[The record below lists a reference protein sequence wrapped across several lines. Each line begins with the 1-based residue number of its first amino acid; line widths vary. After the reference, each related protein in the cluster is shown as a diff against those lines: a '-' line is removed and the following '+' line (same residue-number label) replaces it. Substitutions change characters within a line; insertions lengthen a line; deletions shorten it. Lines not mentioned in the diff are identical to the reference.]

1 MSLKLPYFSSLNSQ
15 MAQYYKQIKMQEYN
29 DTYQQAQLDI
39 VLEGERNLASQA
51 EIMNRLTQ
59 LQQEIANQAVQT
71 LIPLSKTNAPTVET
85 SKFPGMTAS
94 DYENIMIRKAEID
107 KNEVKNVLNNI
118 INEIENNEVKDVLN
132 NTIIKIEKTKNF
144 TNNFVK
150 DIFNDAIKKIESSK
164 KIQKKTQKNYTIEKN
179 EVKDILNKIIDE
191 LKITSKSEKPK
202 ASEKLP
208 PIKTKLKKTKP
219 KQTVP
224 DNPELTVEKRGR
236 GRPYKA

>member
-1 MSLKLPYFSSLNSQ
+1 
-15 MAQYYKQIKMQEYN
+15 MAEYYKQIKLQEYN
-29 DTYQQAQLDI
+29 DVYQQAQLDI
-39 VLEGERNLASQA
+39 VLEGERNLVSQA
-51 EIMNRLTQ
+51 EIMNRLSQ
-59 LQQEIANQAVQT
+59 LQQEIANQAAQT
-71 LIPLSKTNAPTVET
+71 LIPLSKTNVPKAPTVET

-191 LKITSKSEKPK
+191 LKITSKSEKP
-202 ASEKLP
+202 